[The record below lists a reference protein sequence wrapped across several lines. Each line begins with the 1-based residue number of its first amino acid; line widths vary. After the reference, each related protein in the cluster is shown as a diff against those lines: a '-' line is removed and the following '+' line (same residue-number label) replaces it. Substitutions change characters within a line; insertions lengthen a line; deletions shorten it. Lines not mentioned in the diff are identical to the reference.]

1 MMDEFAQYAKTERKI
16 NKLTEKLNQC
26 SSARSLQVYQILN
39 EIVLWDFNKELM
51 QASKAGWAFTLSMHA
66 CLGEPPFSPLY
77 IKRLQIQI
85 LIPGLGLVMTMW
97 SWGSEP
103 VLILPSEWLSPISW

>member
-1 MMDEFAQYAKTERKI
+1 MVK
-16 NKLTEKLNQC
+16 
-26 SSARSLQVYQILN
+26 
-39 EIVLWDFNKELM
+39 FNGELM

-66 CLGEPPFSPLY
+66 CLGEPPLD

-85 LIPGLGLVMTMW
+85 DPGLGLVMTMW

-103 VLILPSEWLSPISW
+103 VLILPPGWLSPISW